1 MLDVL
6 VVDDSDLIR
15 TMILKTL
22 RMAQVPLGAEY
33 QAGNGREALDILQDN
48 WVDLVLTDI
57 NMPVMDGL
65 EMVSLMRKSE
75 ELAGI
80 PVIIVSTEGAPQR
93 IAELEAVGISAYVR
107 KPFTPEKLRDV
118 ITGVTSDWTENGD
131 HEKLLHEIFQTVLE
145 RFTFMYGEPVPRA
158 DLPEPGEDLLL
169 ARMTFSGGQ
178 EGAMALAA
186 PRELCSEMAANV
198 LGGEPEDYAFESAA
212 DALGEVLNMACGHV
226 TSALKAEEGAS
237 LAPPVVQRLDRR
249 EWRALASAAHT
260 AAFIVEDRPVLLS
273 LGVR

>member
-22 RMAQVPLGAEY
+22 RMAQVPLGAAYE
-33 QAGNGREALDILQDN
+33 AGNGREALDILAEN

-65 EMVSLMRKSE
+65 EMVSRMRTSE
-75 ELAGI
+75 DMAGI
-80 PVIIVSTEGAPQR
+80 PVIIVSTEGAASR
-93 IAELEAVGISAYVR
+93 IAQLEEMGVSAYVR

-118 ITGVTSDWTENGD
+118 ISGLTSDWTENGD
-131 HEKLLHEIFQTVLE
+131 HEKLLHEIFETVLE
-145 RFTFMYGEPVPRA
+145 RFAFMYGEPVKRGE
-158 DLPEPGEDLLL
+158 LPEPGTDLLI

-178 EGAMALAA
+178 EGAMAIAA

-198 LGGEPEDYAFESAA
+198 LGGDPEDFPLERAA

-226 TSALKAEEGAS
+226 ASALTAEEGAS
-237 LAPPVVQRLDRR
+237 LAPPVVQRFDLRD
-249 EWRALASAAHT
+249 WRALASAAHT
-260 AAFIVEDRPVLLS
+260 AGFVVEDRPVLIS